1 LWNHS
6 PARFVFSIKSP
17 WWLSWWFVGTS
28 ILLLT
33 LLGSA
38 IVQLR
43 IRALQRQKKILEQQ
57 VADRTAELVTSHQQ
71 LEEIAYYDVLT
82 RTPNRRM
89 FIEEFRKRL
98 AHAKPSDSFTLL
110 LVDLDFFKRVNDRYG
125 HDAGDAVLI
134 ETANRL
140 KAEVRQSDCVARLG
154 GDEFAILLFSP
165 LDTAAIEAI
174 CERLLANI
182 AIPIRHRHLTLQIGC
197 SIGIARFPGDGRT
210 QEALYKSADR
220 ALYEAKQRSRNV
232 FCWHQPEED
241 GSIAGATLEQD
252 LQKYLERDEI
262 EVAFQPIYSVNPRR
276 IVGFEALARW
286 NHPERGEVEPKIF
299 IPLAEETGLIQ
310 KLSMKVWT
318 TACRRVAEWNKQ
330 WGSELFVS
338 VNISIR
344 QFSHPLL
351 LPLILQSLETA
362 GLSPKLLHL
371 EITESVLL
379 LDDAMVER
387 TLVEA
392 RRHGIGVSLDDF
404 GTGYSSLS
412 YLLNLS
418 VDELKIDR
426 SFIQGL
432 EFDPRKVELV
442 RTVLTLGRTLGKRV
456 IGEGVDSY
464 EQLQILRNLGC
475 EYVQG
480 FLLSKP
486 LPTEMVVEVLGPEM
500 FAARRENLSD
510 ELMFKDF
517 LTASAPKRLM

>member
-1 LWNHS
+1 M
-6 PARFVFSIKSP
+6 RF
-17 WWLSWWFVGTS
+17 
-28 ILLLT
+28 
-33 LLGSA
+33 A
-38 IVQLR
+38 
-43 IRALQRQKKILEQQ
+43 
-57 VADRTAELVTSHQQ
+57 ADRGA
-71 LEEIAYYDVLT
+71 
-82 RTPNRRM
+82 
-89 FIEEFRKRL
+89 
-98 AHAKPSDSFTLL
+98 SDI
-110 LVDLDFFKRVNDRYG
+110 
-125 HDAGDAVLI
+125 H
-134 ETANRL
+134 
-140 KAEVRQSDCVARLG
+140 
-154 GDEFAILLFSP
+154 
-165 LDTAAIEAI
+165 
-174 CERLLANI
+174 
-182 AIPIRHRHLTLQIGC
+182 
-197 SIGIARFPGDGRT
+197 
-210 QEALYKSADR
+210 
-220 ALYEAKQRSRNV
+220 
-232 FCWHQPEED
+232 
-241 GSIAGATLEQD
+241 
-252 LQKYLERDEI
+252 
-262 EVAFQPIYSVNPRR
+262 
-276 IVGFEALARW
+276 
-286 NHPERGEVEPKIF
+286 
-299 IPLAEETGLIQ
+299 IQ
-310 KLSMKVWT
+310 
-318 TACRRVAEWNKQ
+318 
-330 WGSELFVS
+330 
-338 VNISIR
+338 
-344 QFSHPLL
+344 
-351 LPLILQSLETA
+351 A